1 MENIQNLQRGETAII
16 ASEPYC
22 VVVAGDCVEL
32 NSLEK
37 KASFERFRERL
48 NGVRIL
54 TFDEVYKRIEGL
66 LATFTDSS
74 GISSQKSALRMES
87 GDLRLI
93 FGRSCNARFPV
104 FRDSETVSSAKSTV

>member
-1 MENIQNLQRGETAII
+1 MENIQNLQRGAPTVI

-32 NSLEK
+32 NSSEK

-54 TFDEVYKRIEGL
+54 TLMRSTSVLKDCSRSLQTPPG
-66 LATFTDSS
+66 
-74 GISSQKSALRMES
+74 SALRS
-87 GDLRLI
+87 LSASRLA
-93 FGRSCNARFPV
+93 ARRV
-104 FRDSETVSSAKSTV
+104 A